1 MSCSKRCGPRRT
13 ERGQTVVLN
22 FTWTTPKVLQAANG
36 SLHYQLQLYRQVG
49 NRISYDITIKPPE
62 KMVVTQPLSSLFKT
76 PAKAAPGSA
85 AEFAIPVL
93 LKDAQLMLSF
103 TGRYLEKPIGRQI
116 GVIARLCSSRQRQC
130 HER

>member
-36 SLHYQLQLYRQVG
+36 SLHYQLQLFRQAG
-49 NRISYDITIKPPE
+49 NRVSYDITIKPPE
-62 KMVVTQPLSSLFKT
+62 KMVVAQPLPSPFKT

-85 AEFAIPVL
+85 AEFAVPVL
-93 LKDAQLMLSF
+93 LKDTQLMLSF
-103 TGRYLEKPIGRQI
+103 TGR
-116 GVIARLCSSRQRQC
+116 
-130 HER
+130 